1 MVVNLPGKLAANL
14 GSIVNNTTNAGGNL
28 QIYSSYTGTDTG
40 VALSGGGNLY
50 MTVYAPRTNVVVTND
65 SKFLGSLLG
74 QTVVLSGNSTALH
87 DDTQLLMVWA
97 GIFGL

>member
-1 MVVNLPGKLAANL
+1 
-14 GSIVNNTTNAGGNL
+14 
-28 QIYSSYTGTDTG
+28 
-40 VALSGGGNLY
+40 
-50 MTVYAPRTNVVVTND
+50 VTNG

-97 GIFGL
+97 AIFGL